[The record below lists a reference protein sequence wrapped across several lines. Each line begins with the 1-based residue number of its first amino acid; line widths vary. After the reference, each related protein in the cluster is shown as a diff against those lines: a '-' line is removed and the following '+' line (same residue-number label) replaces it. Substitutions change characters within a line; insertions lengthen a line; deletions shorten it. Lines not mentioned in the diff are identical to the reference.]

1 MVGGVST
8 GPGLRRS
15 QRTVGELRL
24 AAKVAWMYHEEH
36 RNQPEIATELHLSQ
50 SRVSRLLKL
59 AQDEGIVRT
68 VVQPPQGVFTDLEA
82 AIERR
87 FGVAEC
93 VLVETRGT
101 EAAVLNDLGIA
112 AADHLTATLYGHEIV
127 GISSWSET
135 WLSGVQHLRP
145 FRQPV
150 ADSIV
155 QLVGGVGNPV
165 VQTQATLLL
174 DRFAT
179 LTGAEAVFLQT
190 PGILGDASARE
201 VLMNDPAIQRVTALW
216 DHLTVALL
224 GIGSLEPS
232 PLLRESGNV
241 VSDEL
246 AERLGALGAVGDV
259 CSRFFDADGRALA
272 AGIDGRVAGITEEQ
286 LRRVPRRVAA
296 AGGARKLPAIR
307 GALRGGWVTTLITD
321 TATAR
326 ALLDGPEQVS

>member
-1 MVGGVST
+1 
-8 GPGLRRS
+8 
-15 QRTVGELRL
+15 
-24 AAKVAWMYHEEH
+24 
-36 RNQPEIATELHLSQ
+36 
-50 SRVSRLLKL
+50 
-59 AQDEGIVRT
+59 
-68 VVQPPQGVFTDLEA
+68 
-82 AIERR
+82 
-87 FGVAEC
+87 
-93 VLVETRGT
+93 
-101 EAAVLNDLGIA
+101 
-112 AADHLTATLYGHEIV
+112 
-127 GISSWSET
+127 
-135 WLSGVQHLRP
+135 
-145 FRQPV
+145 
-150 ADSIV
+150 
-155 QLVGGVGNPV
+155 
-165 VQTQATLLL
+165 
-174 DRFAT
+174 
-179 LTGAEAVFLQT
+179 
-190 PGILGDASARE
+190 
-201 VLMNDPAIQRVTALW
+201 MNDPAIQRVTALW